1 MTTRSVRLAAA
12 VMFAGVVI
20 PAALA
25 PACPTCKDSIP
36 NSDAPQA
43 SSLPGGFNASIYYM
57 LGGVG
62 LVGGL
67 VLRMLVREA
76 RATDLAGASRHVD
89 RQRSNS

>member
-1 MTTRSVRLAAA
+1 MTRGTRLAGVAMLAA
-12 VMFAGVVI
+12 VVV

-25 PACPTCKDSIP
+25 SACPTCKESIP
-36 NSDAPQA
+36 NSDAQQA
-43 SSLPGGFNASIYYM
+43 GSLPGGFNASIYYM

-76 RATDLAGASRHVD
+76 RATDLAAASRHSG
-89 RQRSNS
+89 RQRPGS